1 MDELHVVSSNAN
13 ADRVIGQLRGGL
25 ISQPEG
31 FLTFITTQSER
42 PPAGAFKA
50 ELDKARAIRD
60 GKREGAMLPVLYEF
74 PDDIAAD
81 PEKWENP
88 ENWWMVTPNRGR
100 SVMIERW
107 WKIIRQRK
115 IPARKNAGAGLRST

>member
-1 MDELHVVSSNAN
+1 MHVQPHLKKVTWLETGATLQVKSFDPNVLTGVKPAGALMDELHTVSANAN

-42 PPAGAFKA
+42 PPAGVFKA

-60 GKREGAMLPVLYEF
+60 GKRDGAMLPVLYEF
-74 PDDIAAD
+74 PDDIAAN
-81 PEKWENP
+81 PEKW
-88 ENWWMVTPNRGR
+88 
-100 SVMIERW
+100 SD
-107 WKIIRQRK
+107 
-115 IPARKNAGAGLRST
+115 PAN